1 MGSGVRVEHGRKAEK
16 LLNEKENFLT
26 SVQLLRIKYPESKTG
41 TVLLE
46 EMKWFLNEHSLGF
59 HSILISSFRIPK
71 KSSTQSRRWKALFV
85 SLNWTCQQYETENSI
100 DEH

>member
-46 EMKWFLNEHSLGF
+46 EMK
-59 HSILISSFRIPK
+59 
-71 KSSTQSRRWKALFV
+71 
-85 SLNWTCQQYETENSI
+85 
-100 DEH
+100 